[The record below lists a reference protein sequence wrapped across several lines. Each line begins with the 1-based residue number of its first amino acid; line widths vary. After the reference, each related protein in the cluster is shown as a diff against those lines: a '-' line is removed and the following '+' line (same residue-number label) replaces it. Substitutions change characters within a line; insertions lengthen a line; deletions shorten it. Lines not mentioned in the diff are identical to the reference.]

1 MRSDIDCGGEDLVD
15 SSKENLVEVMEAMK
29 VSPTGETEIK
39 KNTLIR
45 EHRLLV
51 KVNGSTKFQITC
63 TKDCLKELVV
73 GRLFLDGWIEKF
85 DDISEMKFS
94 KMDREV
100 CANVPKCESVVGR
113 DLQSVPTSEP
123 VVSRELQ
130 NVPEFEYQD
139 GWIFKL
145 IKEFSKGMPLHDETR
160 GTHSCILAKE
170 DEILFSCE
178 DIGRHNAV
186 DKAIGC
192 ALINGIDFHK
202 CLIFTSGRVPVDM
215 VEKAII
221 AGVPVI
227 VSKAVTTYEA
237 VELAKKYRVTIVS
250 RAYSEGYE
258 VYKIVK

>member
-15 SSKENLVEVMEAMK
+15 GSKENLVEVMEAMK

-45 EHRLLV
+45 EYRLLV
-51 KVNGSTKFQITC
+51 KVNGSSKFQITC

-73 GRLFLDGWIEKF
+73 GRLFLNGWIEKF

-94 KMDREV
+94 EMDREV
-100 CANVPKCESVVGR
+100 CVNVPEC
-113 DLQSVPTSEP
+113 EP
-123 VVSRELQ
+123 VVSREFQ
-130 NVPEFEYQD
+130 NVPEFEFQD

-186 DKAIGC
+186 DKAIGY

-227 VSKAVTTYEA
+227 VSKAVPTYEA

-258 VYKIVK
+258 VYKIV